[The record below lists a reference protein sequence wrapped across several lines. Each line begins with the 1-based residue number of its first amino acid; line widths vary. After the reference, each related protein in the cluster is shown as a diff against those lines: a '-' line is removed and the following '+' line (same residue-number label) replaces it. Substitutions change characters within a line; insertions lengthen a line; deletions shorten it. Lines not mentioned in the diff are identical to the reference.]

1 MTLEELNSFTDELE
15 QVLNKYGMQIGVA
28 TGQFGE
34 TKELSI
40 IVEPIEKKKMY
51 SRCIRCGRTL
61 KNPIAQERGYGEVC
75 WTKHLHD
82 NQTTLF

>member
-15 QVLNKYGMQIGVA
+15 QVLNKYGMQIEFVA
-28 TGQFGE
+28 GNYGDNPNIEIRT
-34 TKELSI
+34 
-40 IVEPIEKKKMY
+40 EPLDEHKLY

-75 WTKHLHD
+75 WEKHKRS
-82 NQTTLF
+82 NQQTLL